1 MEQIDSLNSRIDD
14 IKKITELTEIEIQN
28 IHKQNEDIVK
38 NQQIILEKTYQIEQ
52 MEIKDKKLE
61 KVLDVLYMNENT
73 LKFVI

>member
-52 MEIKDKKLE
+52 MEIKD
-61 KVLDVLYMNENT
+61 
-73 LKFVI
+73 

>member
-1 MEQIDSLNSRIDD
+1 MEQIDSLNSRIED

-73 LKFVI
+73 L

>member
-1 MEQIDSLNSRIDD
+1 MEQIDSLNSRIED

-28 IHKQNEDIVK
+28 IHKQNEDLVK

>member
-28 IHKQNEDIVK
+28 IHKQNADIVK

-52 MEIKDKKLE
+52 METKDKNLE

>member
-1 MEQIDSLNSRIDD
+1 MEQIDSLTSRIDD

>member
-1 MEQIDSLNSRIDD
+1 MEQIDSLNSRIED